1 LSAKDYL
8 EKDYYSILGVAKD
21 ADAATL
27 KKKYRKLARELH
39 PVVVLEAEDL
49 IPAVHKINLVTT
61 LILKMS

>member
-27 KKKYRKLARELH
+27 KKKYRKF
-39 PVVVLEAEDL
+39 
-49 IPAVHKINLVTT
+49 
-61 LILKMS
+61 